1 MKDNRENHWKDYYQI
16 LQVHRFAEPEVIT
29 AAYKKLLDKYHPDH
43 NSGREQW
50 ANEKSKE
57 INIAYDVLKDHI
69 KRREYDE
76 ECRKRTTKS
85 YDFSETHNKG
95 DNEDFTARSPSFEQ
109 PITKIKHIS
118 TYWDNKL
125 IAAHAIFGLLAII
138 ILTVVIYGTWLFSL
152 KSWLYAF
159 LFFIIVGLPLI
170 IWLVIRYIRWQKE
183 YRSRQETLRTKETLK
198 SKIDEYILNA
208 LEIMDTTHKWYNDEN
223 EANRELVDCLKM
235 QGFDAQYQPR
245 LANGSTA
252 DARVDDIIIEGKLS
266 PNKADI
272 DRLLGQLA
280 EYTRLENKII
290 VVIYG
295 RLDQYA
301 QKRIENEIEQR
312 YSQKVFLSYLDNP
325 RRHRR
330 N

>member
-1 MKDNRENHWKDYYQI
+1 MKENRKNYWKDYYQI
-16 LQVHRFAEPEVIT
+16 LQVHPSAEPEVVT
-29 AAYKKLLDKYHPDH
+29 AAYKKLLYKYHPDH
-43 NSGREQW
+43 NSGKEQW

-57 INIAYDVLKDHI
+57 INNAYDVLKDPI

-76 ECRKRTTKS
+76 EWRRRTTKS
-85 YDFSETHNKG
+85 YDSSEAQSNG
-95 DNEDFTARSPSFEQ
+95 NNEDFTARSPSFEQ

-118 TYWDNKL
+118 TNWDNKL
-125 IAAHAIFGLLAII
+125 IAAYAIFVLLAII
-138 ILTVVIYGTWLFSL
+138 ILIVVIYGTWLFSL

-159 LFFIIVGLPLI
+159 LFFIIVGLPLT
-170 IWLVIRYIRWQKE
+170 IWLVIRYVRWKRE
-183 YRSRQETLRTKETLK
+183 YRRRQETLRTKETLK

-235 QGFDAQYQPR
+235 QGFDAEYQPR
-245 LANGSTA
+245 LDNGSTA

-280 EYTRLENKII
+280 EYTRLKNKII

-295 RLDQYA
+295 RLDQHA
-301 QKRIENEIEQR
+301 RERIENEIEQR
-312 YSQKVFLSYLDNP
+312 YLQKVFLSYLDNP